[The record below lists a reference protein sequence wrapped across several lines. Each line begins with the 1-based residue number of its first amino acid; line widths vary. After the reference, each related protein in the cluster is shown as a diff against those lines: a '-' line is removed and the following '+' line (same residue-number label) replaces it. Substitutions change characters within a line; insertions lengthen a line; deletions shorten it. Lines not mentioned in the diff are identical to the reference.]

1 MRPASLWGHHAR
13 IVSLILRSDFLSRQL
28 RSIVLRKGVSLQS
41 RTMGRRVELGRLL
54 EDDGLA
60 IPRCIPDANIL
71 RCSRNSY
78 TSPECSLQWQQKPR
92 NNSFGSHD
100 DLLFAQQTAPLRLG
114 GWLVLVVRGL
124 GASKSAERK
133 FHRPIGVGIQRSN
146 TGPE

>member
-1 MRPASLWGHHAR
+1 MPEPMRPASLWGHHAR

-100 DLLFAQQTAPLRLG
+100 DLLLRSKLLRFVSAG
-114 GWLVLVVRGL
+114 GWCWSFADWELQSR
-124 GASKSAERK
+124 RK
-133 FHRPIGVGIQRSN
+133 GNSIGRSV
-146 TGPE
+146 